1 MANFVYFIVFLNSLG
16 LLYLAYLILKKY
28 RHHHSDSLPVA
39 PVSGIQKVGLSRYN
53 PFDDLGGDQSF
64 SLSILDSTNSG
75 VVLTSLHHRNFTR
88 IYAKPVKNGEGDS
101 ITLSNEEK
109 SAIVKAIKH

>member
-1 MANFVYFIVFLNSLG
+1 MTFLLYLIVFLNSLG
-16 LLYLAYLILKKY
+16 LIYLAYLIIKKY
-28 RHHHSDSLPVA
+28 RQDPVQNDLLA
-39 PVSGIQKVGLSRYN
+39 NHSGIQKVGLFRYN
-53 PFDDLGGDQSF
+53 PFDDLGSDQSF

-75 VVLTSLHHRNFTR
+75 IILTSLHHRNFTR

>member
-1 MANFVYFIVFLNSLG
+1 MTTFVYIITFLNTLG

-28 RHHHSDSLPVA
+28 RKVESSESPSVS
-39 PVSGIQKVGLSRYN
+39 VSGIQKVGLFRYN
-53 PFDDLGGDQSF
+53 PFDDLGSDQSF

-75 VVLTSLHHRNFTR
+75 VILTSLHHRNFTR
-88 IYAKPVKNGEGDS
+88 IYAKPIKNGQGDN

>member
-1 MANFVYFIVFLNSLG
+1 MTTFVYIIIFLNSLG

-28 RHHHSDSLPVA
+28 SLSNSENLPS
-39 PVSGIQKVGLSRYN
+39 VSVTGIQKIGLFRYN
-53 PFDDLGGDQSF
+53 PFDDLGSDQSF

-75 VVLTSLHHRNFTR
+75 VILTSLHHRNFTR
-88 IYAKPVKNGEGDS
+88 IYAKPIKNGEGDS
-101 ITLSNEEK
+101 ITLSKEEK

>member
-1 MANFVYFIVFLNSLG
+1 MQFLLYIIVTLNSLG
-16 LLYLAYLILKKY
+16 LIYLAYLILKKY
-28 RHHHSDSLPVA
+28 RTPNSPVA
-39 PVSGIQKVGLSRYN
+39 TITNKTGIQKVGLYRYN
-53 PFDDLGGDQSF
+53 PFDDLGSDQSF

-75 VVLTSLHHRNFTR
+75 IILTSLHHRNFTR
-88 IYAKPVKNGEGDS
+88 IYAKPIKNGEGDS

>member
-1 MANFVYFIVFLNSLG
+1 MSIIINIIVFLNSIG

-28 RHHHSDSLPVA
+28 RLSASHNSPSVS
-39 PVSGIQKVGLSRYN
+39 VSGIHKVGLYRYN

-75 VVLTSLHHRNFTR
+75 VILTSLHHRNFTR
-88 IYAKPVKNGEGDS
+88 IYAKPVKNGQGDT

>member
-1 MANFVYFIVFLNSLG
+1 MNVFINILVIFNTLG
-16 LLYLAYLILKKY
+16 LLYLAYLIIKKY
-28 RHHHSDSLPVA
+28 KPSNKVASNHSTDGV
-39 PVSGIQKVGLSRYN
+39 QKVGLYRYN

-75 VVLTSLHHRNFTR
+75 VILTSLHHRNFTR
-88 IYAKPVKNGEGDS
+88 IYAKPVKDGQGDT

>member
-1 MANFVYFIVFLNSLG
+1 MTTFVYIIIFLNSLG

-28 RHHHSDSLPVA
+28 SISNSENSPS
-39 PVSGIQKVGLSRYN
+39 VSVTGIQKIGLFRYN
-53 PFDDLGGDQSF
+53 PFDDLGSDQSF

-75 VVLTSLHHRNFTR
+75 VILTSLHHRNFTR
-88 IYAKPVKNGEGDS
+88 IYAKPIKNGEGDS
-101 ITLSNEEK
+101 ITLSKEEK

>member
-1 MANFVYFIVFLNSLG
+1 MTFFLYIIVFLNSTG
-16 LLYLAYLILKKY
+16 LIYLAYLILKKY
-28 RHHHSDSLPVA
+28 RNPVSENLPTVN
-39 PVSGIQKVGLSRYN
+39 VSGIQKVGLFRYN
-53 PFDDLGGDQSF
+53 PFDDLGSDQSF

-75 VVLTSLHHRNFTR
+75 VILTSLHHRNFTR
-88 IYAKPVKNGEGDS
+88 IYAKPIKNGEGDS

>member
-1 MANFVYFIVFLNSLG
+1 MNIFFNILVLLNTFG

-28 RHHHSDSLPVA
+28 RNPISDSSPSVNI
-39 PVSGIQKVGLSRYN
+39 SGIQKVGLFRYN
-53 PFDDLGGDQSF
+53 PFDDLGSDQSF

-75 VVLTSLHHRNFTR
+75 VILTSLHHRNFTR

>member
-1 MANFVYFIVFLNSLG
+1 MNIFINILVIGNTLG
-16 LLYLAYLILKKY
+16 LLYLAYLIIKKY
-28 RHHHSDSLPVA
+28 KHSNKVLSNHSIDGV
-39 PVSGIQKVGLSRYN
+39 QKVGLYRYN

-75 VVLTSLHHRNFTR
+75 VILTSLHHRNFTR
-88 IYAKPVKNGEGDS
+88 IYAKPVKNGQEDT

>member
-1 MANFVYFIVFLNSLG
+1 MTVFIYIIVLLNSVG

-28 RHHHSDSLPVA
+28 RSPDVSPQISNS
-39 PVSGIQKVGLSRYN
+39 SGIQKIGLFRYN
-53 PFDDLGGDQSF
+53 PFDDLGSDQSF
-64 SLSILDSTNSG
+64 SLSILDSQNSG
-75 VVLTSLHHRNFTR
+75 VILTSLHHRNFTR
-88 IYAKPVKNGEGDS
+88 MYAKPVKNGQGDS

>member
-1 MANFVYFIVFLNSLG
+1 MNIFLYILTFLNTLG

-28 RHHHSDSLPVA
+28 RKSDSGNLSTLVT
-39 PVSGIQKVGLSRYN
+39 GIQKVGLFRYN
-53 PFDDLGGDQSF
+53 PFDDLGSDQSF

-75 VVLTSLHHRNFTR
+75 VILTSLQHRNFTR